1 MKRKTHILIIAL
13 ILSGILAGIL
23 ICSAIFALTGFS
35 LFSWA
40 PEECES
46 AGTQQDAEL
55 VVLAYRVLEN
65 IRDGDFYA
73 LSQVVHPEFGVVFT
87 PGATINLVTD
97 RRFGAEQIAALGANE
112 EDEEIYIWGV
122 HNDSGEPIELTPSGY
137 IEQYVSA
144 GDFLE
149 ASVIGVNQVIR
160 SGNALEN
167 ITDVFPDVVFVDF
180 YLSVNGKESH
190 EEHDWSSLRLGF
202 EEYKGELRLIVIVHS
217 RWTP

>member
-1 MKRKTHILIIAL
+1 MKRKSHILIIAL

-23 ICSAIFALTGFS
+23 ICSAVFALTGFS

-46 AGTQQDAEL
+46 AGTQKNAEL
-55 VVLAYRVLEN
+55 VVLAYSVLEN
-65 IRDGDFYA
+65 FRDGDFYA

-87 PGATINLVTD
+87 PGATVNLITD
-97 RRFGAEQIAALGANE
+97 RRFGAEQIAALGADE
-112 EDEEIYIWGV
+112 ADEEIYIWGV

-167 ITDVFPDVVFVDF
+167 ITDVFPDVEFVDF
-180 YLSVNGKESH
+180 YLSVNGKDSQEDY
-190 EEHDWSSLRLGF
+190 DWSSLRLGF
-202 EEYKGELRLIVIVHS
+202 EEFEGDLRLIVIVHS

>member
-1 MKRKTHILIIAL
+1 MKRKTHLLIIAL

-23 ICSAIFALTGFS
+23 ICSAISALTGFS
-35 LFSWA
+35 LFSGKPKDTA
-40 PEECES
+40 S
-46 AGTQQDAEL
+46 AGTQQNAEL
-55 VVLAYRVLEN
+55 ITLAYRALEN

-73 LSQVVHPEFGVVFT
+73 LSQIVHPEFGVVFT

-97 RRFGAEQIAALGANE
+97 RRFGAEQIAVLGADGA
-112 EDEEIYIWGV
+112 DEEIYIWGV

-144 GDFLE
+144 GEFLE
-149 ASVIGVNQVIR
+149 ASVIGVNQVVR

-180 YLSVNGKESH
+180 YLSVNVKESQ
-190 EEHDWSSLRLGF
+190 EEYDWSSLRLGF
-202 EEYKGELRLIVIVHS
+202 EEHKGDLRLIVIVHS
-217 RWTP
+217 TWTP